1 MIYGRDR
8 NETPEEVI
16 RDLREIVENLQEDN
30 KRLKAELA
38 KFKECEPVPHGTASR
53 GTACRDYVYAG
64 GVDHVGKIYHKEG
77 E

>member
-8 NETPEEVI
+8 DQTPEEVI

-30 KRLKAELA
+30 ERLHAELA
-38 KFKECEPVPHGTASR
+38 KFFECDESDMERMTEAEWHCTRKV
-53 GTACRDYVYAG
+53 
-64 GVDHVGKIYHKEG
+64 YHKEG